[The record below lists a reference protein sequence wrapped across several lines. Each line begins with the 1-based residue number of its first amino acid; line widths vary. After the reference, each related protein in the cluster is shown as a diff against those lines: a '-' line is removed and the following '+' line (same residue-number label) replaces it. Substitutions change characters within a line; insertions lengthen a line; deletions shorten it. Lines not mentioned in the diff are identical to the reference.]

1 MKVRN
6 RRRLR
11 SREDMIG
18 WRAKRGKLWEKTVE
32 NQRSRATRRAAGS
45 PVRRSIGKRAPTA
58 PPQVSAG
65 HKRITDT
72 LPTAGPGAPRATS
85 TCRLRAPTR
94 RSAPGPAG
102 HAGARQT
109 TDIFLSL
116 CCPHTL
122 VAADIACPEEV
133 AKGKRRP
140 ARKRRLRRFSSK
152 QDFIGGAGAASHAP
166 PASPRGP
173 PGPVPAL
180 RRPSLPRGAPGRA
193 QRSPAPEVAAA
204 ARRRP
209 DPECGPGLGRRILPL
224 LHRGGRESRD

>member
-85 TCRLRAPTR
+85 TCRLRAPNL
-94 RSAPGPAG
+94 RSASGPAG
-102 HAGARQT
+102 PCG
-109 TDIFLSL
+109 S
-116 CCPHTL
+116 
-122 VAADIACPEEV
+122 AADHGHFPFALLSAHTGRSRHCLPEGSRQGQTPSREKKEAQAFLV
-133 AKGKRRP
+133 KTRLYWGRRGCL
-140 ARKRRLRRFSSK
+140 ARAARFPTRSPGS
-152 QDFIGGAGAASHAP
+152 GPRAP
-166 PASPRGP
+166 SAVPPPRC
-173 PGPVPAL
+173 PGPRAAL
-180 RRPSLPRGAPGRA
+180 TSSRGSGCRAATPG
-193 QRSPAPEVAAA
+193 S
-204 ARRRP
+204 
-209 DPECGPGLGRRILPL
+209 
-224 LHRGGRESRD
+224 